1 MTTQQQTPTP
11 DIAPVIDTASGTV
24 PQDSAVSAPV
34 VVTHGRRSAV
44 ALGLVAFLGASAAAA
59 VVAVAVVRL
68 TAPAEAP
75 GNGGHAGL
83 TTSEWTQFRAGERDV
98 TTYVSTPSGWAEL
111 RAGERDVTSY
121 VSTPL
126 GWAVYRAGE
135 RGVSTHPLT
144 PSGWSGYRAGEIG
157 VTSHALTSSTT
168 PASDYRAGER

>member
-1 MTTQQQTPTP
+1 MTTEQQTPTH
-11 DIAPVIDTASGTV
+11 DLAPGPEPATRTV
-24 PQDSAVSAPV
+24 PRDSAVSTPV
-34 VVTHGRRSAV
+34 VAGHGRHSAV

-68 TAPAEAP
+68 TTPAVDQ
-75 GNGGHAGL
+75 GNRGTAGL
-83 TTSEWTQFRAGERDV
+83 TTSEWTQF
-98 TTYVSTPSGWAEL
+98 

-135 RGVSTHPLT
+135 RGISTHPLT
-144 PSGWSGYRAGEIG
+144 PSGWSSYRAGEIG

>member
-1 MTTQQQTPTP
+1 MTTEQQTPTH
-11 DIAPVIDTASGTV
+11 DLAPVPEPATRTV
-24 PQDSAVSAPV
+24 PRDYAVSTPV
-34 VVTHGRRSAV
+34 VAGHGRRSAV

-68 TAPAEAP
+68 TAPAEDQ
-75 GNGGHAGL
+75 GNRGTAGL

-98 TTYVSTPSGWAEL
+98 TTYVTTPAGWADL

-135 RGVSTHPLT
+135 RGISTHPLT
-144 PSGWSGYRAGEIG
+144 PSGWSSYRAGEIG